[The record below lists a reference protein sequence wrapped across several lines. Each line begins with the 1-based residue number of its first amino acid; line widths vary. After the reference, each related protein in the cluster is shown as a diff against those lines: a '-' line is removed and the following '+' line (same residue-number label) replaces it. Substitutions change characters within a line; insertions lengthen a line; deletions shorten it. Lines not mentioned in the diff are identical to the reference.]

1 MKTYT
6 LPCLECI
13 DWSKAEIQTIDQC
26 SWSPNSAPAATIQ
39 GLYLKDEALVFRL
52 VSHAAPSRKI
62 NTEPNSPV
70 WQDSCLEC
78 FFSFDGKN
86 YVNLEANANS
96 ALLAY
101 IGPDRHDR
109 KALTDMGIAMPTAQA
124 EEYDNSWEQIFT
136 IPLETVEALWNFRP
150 SSGMSFRANFYSC
163 GDATPLPHYAAW
175 NTVDTE
181 SPDFHRPEFFGEV
194 IIG

>member
-1 MKTYT
+1 M
-6 LPCLECI
+6 
-13 DWSKAEIQTIDQC
+13 
-26 SWSPNSAPAATIQ
+26 
-39 GLYLKDEALVFRL
+39 
-52 VSHAAPSRKI
+52 I

-124 EEYDNSWEQIFT
+124 EEYDNAWEQIFT
-136 IPLETVEALWNFRP
+136 IPLETVEALWNCRP

-175 NTVDTE
+175 NTVHTE
-181 SPDFHRPEFFGEV
+181 SPDFHRPEFFGKV
-194 IIG
+194 ILG